1 MSWAATMSS
10 ALDIVGAREA
20 ERRASSNQQD
30 AEQELID
37 AAGRLADAERAYR
50 VELAKCMTRLHADG
64 IAWTACRDMALGDER
79 VAALRFERDLA
90 KGVKEAADQAAYRLS
105 ADRRALG
112 RLVEWSQRIDIRTGG
127 VGEQPATVGAAR

>member
-1 MSWAATMSS
+1 MSS

-20 ERRASSNQQD
+20 ESEASRGQLK
-30 AEQELID
+30 AEDQLVE
-37 AAGRLADAERAYR
+37 AAGRLAEAERSYR

-79 VAALRFERDLA
+79 VAELRFERDLA
-90 KGVKEAADQAAYRLS
+90 KGIKEAADQAAYRLS

-127 VGEQPATVGAAR
+127 VGEQPAMAGGPR